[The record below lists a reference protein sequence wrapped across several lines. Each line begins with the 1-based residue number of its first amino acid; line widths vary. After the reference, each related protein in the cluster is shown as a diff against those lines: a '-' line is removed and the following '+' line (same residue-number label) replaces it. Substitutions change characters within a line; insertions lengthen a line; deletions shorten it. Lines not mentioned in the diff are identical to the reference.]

1 MIKQY
6 LFIIFATGIGIP
18 SLVYAQSSSAPV
30 EDAQQYAKNVDQLE
44 VMFASRWQEAFKR
57 LDPRN
62 NISIT
67 LSMDDNMI
75 EITNVFRL
83 EAYSRFLILEARN
96 EQGKNYKSIVYPS
109 TILLIQEK
117 GGGLL
122 PAPPY
127 R

>member
-1 MIKQY
+1 MKK
-6 LFIIFATGIGIP
+6 LIIVSAIGLCLN
-18 SLVYAQSSSAPV
+18 SLVLAQSKP
-30 EDAQQYAKNVDQLE
+30 EDLQDAQQYAERIDQVE
-44 VMFASRWQEAFKR
+44 VLFASRWQEVFKR

-117 GGGLL
+117 GGSTL
-122 PAPPY
+122 PAPPH

>member
-1 MIKQY
+1 MKK
-6 LFIIFATGIGIP
+6 LIILSVMGL
-18 SLVYAQSSSAPV
+18 SLCSLIHGQSKTDDAQ
-30 EDAQQYAKNVDQLE
+30 DAQQYAERIDQVE
-44 VMFASRWQEAFKR
+44 VLFASRWQEAFKR
-57 LDPRN
+57 LDPRS

-67 LSMDDNMI
+67 LSMDDNMV

-117 GGGLL
+117 GGSTL